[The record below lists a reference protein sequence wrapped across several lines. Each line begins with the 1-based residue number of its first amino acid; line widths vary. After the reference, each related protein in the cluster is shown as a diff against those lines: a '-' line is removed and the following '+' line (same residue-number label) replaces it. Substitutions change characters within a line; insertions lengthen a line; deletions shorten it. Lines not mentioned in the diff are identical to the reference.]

1 MALAPDKVAS
11 DGAVSATKAAAAKR
25 AAAPDWSDLV
35 HAFGEQ
41 GLERDANGKIKG
53 YRYPQPKDEEDRKR
67 INAKVY
73 EMWNPQRRLS
83 TDIGAE
89 ASAKLPTATLVDR
102 ESGQRFTAPTL
113 NAERLA
119 RKRGLVEAPNWS
131 ACRIADGLAGDMLWK
146 LVGSQWWPT
155 GRRCLGTPLDDGDP
169 SACRL
174 SSHVSPA
181 GDVCCWDDDA
191 QEWTLSEPTRDT
203 GEEH

>member
-1 MALAPDKVAS
+1 MALVPDKSAS

-35 HAFGEQ
+35 GAFGAQ

-53 YRYPQPKDEEDRKR
+53 YRYPQPKDEEDRLR

-73 EMWNPQRRLS
+73 EMWNPQRRLA
-83 TDIGAE
+83 TDLGSE
-89 ASAKLPTATLVDR
+89 ASAKMPTVALVDR

-119 RKRGLVEAPNWS
+119 RKRGLVEAPNWCG
-131 ACRIADGLAGDMLWK
+131 CRISSGAAGDMLWK
-146 LVGSQWWPT
+146 LVGREWRPT
-155 GRRCLGTPLDDGDP
+155 GLRCLGTPLDDGDP

-174 SSHVSPA
+174 TSHVSPD
-181 GDVCCWDDDA
+181 GDVCCWSEEA
-191 QEWTLSEPTRDT
+191 QDWTLSEPTWDI
-203 GEEH
+203 GEGN